1 MRFDLVTLELFV
13 AVCEE
18 RSISRAAERAHTVA
32 SAVSKRIS
40 DLEQALRMQL
50 FYRQARGLT
59 LTPAAEALLRHARLV
74 LRDLAEMES
83 EIAEHGKGLRGQV
96 RIRSGVSSIIQHLAR
111 DLGCFLASYPGVRID
126 LEEDTS
132 REIIAAVA
140 GNAAD
145 IGIFGSNVPAPG
157 LQVFPYRS
165 DRLVALVPVGHP
177 LAKQSSV
184 RFADLLAYDLVAP
197 KKGSALDALVQSAAA
212 ALQHPLKLRLRVNGF
227 ETVSAMVEAGLGV
240 GLAPQT
246 SAERYASGRAV
257 LPIRL
262 DEPWATREWKLCVRE
277 LATMPP
283 AAAKLVAYL
292 SRGLS
297 EPGI

>member
-1 MRFDLVTLELFV
+1 MRFDLLTLELFI

-18 RSISRAAERAHTVA
+18 QSISRAAVRAHTVA

-40 DLEQALRMQL
+40 DLERGLKTQL
-50 FYRQARGLT
+50 FYRQARGLRP
-59 LTPAAEALLRHARLV
+59 TPAAEVLLRHARLV

-96 RIRSGVSSIIQHLAR
+96 RIRSGVSSIIQHLAQ
-111 DLGCFLASYPGVRID
+111 DLGSFLARYPGVRID

-145 IGIFGSNVPAPG
+145 IGIFGSNVAAPG

-165 DRLVALVPVGHP
+165 DRLVALVRAGHP
-177 LAKQSSV
+177 LGRRKSV

-197 KKGSALDALVQSAAA
+197 KKGSALDALVQQAAA
-212 ALQHPLKLRLRVNGF
+212 ELGHPLKLRLRVNGF
-227 ETVSAMVEAGLGV
+227 ETVTAMVEAGLGV
-240 GLAPQT
+240 GLVPQK
-246 SAERYASGRAV
+246 SAERYAVGQAV
-257 LPIRL
+257 HPIRL
-262 DEPWATREWKLCVRE
+262 DERWAVREWKLCVRD
-277 LATMPP
+277 LAQLPT
-283 AAAKLVAYL
+283 AAARLVAYL
-292 SRGLS
+292 SRA
-297 EPGI
+297 

>member
-1 MRFDLVTLELFV
+1 MAAFAMRFDLVTLELFV

-18 RSISRAAERAHTVA
+18 QSISRAAERAHTVA

-40 DLEQALRMQL
+40 DLEQALRIQL
-50 FYRQARGLT
+50 FYRQARGLR
-59 LTPAAEALLRHARLV
+59 LTPAAEVLLRHARLV
-74 LRDLAEMES
+74 LRDLAEMEN

-96 RIRSGVSSIIQHLAR
+96 RIRSGVSSIVQHLAH
-111 DLGCFLASYPGVRID
+111 DLGCFLASYPGVQID

-157 LQVFPYRS
+157 LQVLPYRS
-165 DRLVALVPVGHP
+165 DRLIALVPVGHP
-177 LAKQSSV
+177 LARRKSV
-184 RFADLLAYDLVAP
+184 RFADLLAYDLVGP

-212 ALQHPLKLRLRVNGF
+212 ALGHPLKLRLRVNGF

-240 GLAPQT
+240 GLAPQKN
-246 SAERYASGRAV
+246 AEGYEAGGAV
-257 LPIRL
+257 RSLHL
-262 DEPWATREWKLCVRE
+262 DEPWAEREWKLCVRD
-277 LATMPP
+277 LATLPP

-292 SRGLS
+292 SEG
-297 EPGI
+297 